1 DVIFVMAMSCL
12 VTWLIYRFL
21 LQPFGL
27 GYLDTIVF
35 ILVIASVVQLVETV
49 TRKASPVLFEALGIY
64 LPLITTNCT
73 ILGTALLNIQYE
85 YNLVEALVYA
95 VATAVGFT
103 LALVIMAGIRERL
116 ELTRVPSL
124 FQGAAIT
131 LVTAGILSIAF
142 MGFRG
147 MITL

>member
-1 DVIFVMAMSCL
+1 MNLLALIFVAVLANNIVLNQFLGICPYLGVSRKVETSLGMGMAVIFVMAMSCL

-49 TRKASPVLFEALGIY
+49 MRKASPVLFEALGIY

-103 LALVIMAGIRERL
+103 LAW
-116 ELTRVPSL
+116 
-124 FQGAAIT
+124 
-131 LVTAGILSIAF
+131 
-142 MGFRG
+142 
-147 MITL
+147 